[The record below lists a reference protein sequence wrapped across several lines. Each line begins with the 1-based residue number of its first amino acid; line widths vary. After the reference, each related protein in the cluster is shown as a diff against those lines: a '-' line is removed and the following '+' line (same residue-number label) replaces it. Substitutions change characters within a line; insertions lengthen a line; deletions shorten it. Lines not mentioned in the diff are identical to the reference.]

1 MRKYAKFEKITTAR
15 FHVVLARS
23 RSFSLTLTLKATVS
37 CCLCIAW
44 RNRGSM
50 YNRALRCGVTTP
62 VLFAK
67 NASWGR
73 FVTLMMSPG
82 RPVFS
87 AMRLEDASVT
97 IAMRVTTLD
106 LFAMNAPGGRPFTF
120 MTTPHHL
127 RNASGK
133 TLCHLHESS

>member
-106 LFAMNAPGGRPFTF
+106 LQ
-120 MTTPHHL
+120 
-127 RNASGK
+127 
-133 TLCHLHESS
+133 

>member
-15 FHVVLARS
+15 FHIVLAHS
-23 RSFSLTLTLKATVS
+23 RSLSLTLTLKATIG

-44 RNRGSM
+44 RNHGAM
-50 YNRALRCGVTTP
+50 YNHALRCGITMP

-67 NASWGR
+67 TASWGP

-97 IAMRVTTLD
+97 IAMCVTTLD
-106 LFAMNAPGGRPFTF
+106 LFAMNAPGGHPFTF
-120 MTTPHHL
+120 MTMLHHL
-127 RNASGK
+127 RNACGK